1 MATNIKML
9 PWQPCTVGVALV
21 LPYMVMMHATALQ
34 MFVVYVQNTSHATV
48 TKKNPEVDLIHDGS
62 PQLQFDTLVHL
73 SAIALG

>member
-1 MATNIKML
+1 MNFKLHHIQFQNVATNIKML

-48 TKKNPEVDLIHDGS
+48 TKKKQRLI
-62 PQLQFDTLVHL
+62 
-73 SAIALG
+73 